1 MTKKRNSY
9 ARFSKEEILENIKT
23 VEKNIENAR
32 TGRLSEFDL
41 DELEEEL
48 EYYQE
53 CLDYWLEE
61 EKAGRLNPTDEEER

>member
-1 MTKKRNSY
+1 MYKNRNNY
-9 ARFSKEEILENIKT
+9 ARFSKEEILESIKI

-32 TGRLSEFDL
+32 TGRSSEFDI

-53 CLDYWLEE
+53 CLDDWLEE
-61 EKAGRLNPTDEEER
+61 EESSRLNPVDK